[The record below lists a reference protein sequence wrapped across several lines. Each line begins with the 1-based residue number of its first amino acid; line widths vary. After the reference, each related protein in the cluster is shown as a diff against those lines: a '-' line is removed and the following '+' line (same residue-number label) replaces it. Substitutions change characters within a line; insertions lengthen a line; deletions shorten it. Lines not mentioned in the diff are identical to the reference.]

1 MLTKKILFT
10 VVSHVFLQIRALLEE
25 RRRDAK
31 VVAEVIGLYNAYNV
45 YFCHLM
51 VAPSVQAVWESG
63 LESRDAI
70 AQRKREDKSRK
81 QEAMAEVSVIRTVRA
96 EKLAELYR
104 RDEEIY
110 EDELNA
116 MGLAFTRSE
125 F

>member
-1 MLTKKILFT
+1 M
-10 VVSHVFLQIRALLEE
+10 
-25 RRRDAK
+25 
-31 VVAEVIGLYNAYNV
+31 
-45 YFCHLM
+45 
-51 VAPSVQAVWESG
+51 WESG
-63 LESRDAI
+63 LEVRDAL
-70 AQRKREDKSRK
+70 AQRKREDKNRK
-81 QEAMAEVSVIRTVRA
+81 QEAKTESSVIKTVRA

>member
-1 MLTKKILFT
+1 MAQSK
-10 VVSHVFLQIRALLEE
+10 RADKNRKHE
-25 RRRDAK
+25 AK
-31 VVAEVIGLYNAYNV
+31 V
-45 YFCHLM
+45 
-51 VAPSVQAVWESG
+51 ESE
-63 LESRDAI
+63 LI
-70 AQRKREDKSRK
+70 K
-81 QEAMAEVSVIRTVRA
+81 TVRA